1 MSRHIRFNGRV
12 RDLLEHI
19 TRRTRFLSLV
29 SDLSFARVSFASF
42 RTVTG
47 ELSTPSPQLPVAS
60 LSYLGAICTGEPVTD
75 LISLF
80 APMLWFFFSLSFQ
93 AIATPATEHQLTQHQ
108 QRRGLGRDTC
118 TTCLHVDSETTMM
131 IDGPASGG
139 DNERV
144 RFVTVVRSIPPP
156 PHHQLRLGRSR
167 QHQGDQRPHL
177 VPSFHHS
184 HRTPLARGCF
194 SFTPCLLPVTFSSF
208 RSEFRSSKNKTKNLI
223 AP

>member
-131 IDGPASGG
+131 MPATAVIMNVSVSSPSS
-139 DNERV
+139 DLSHRRRITSFVSVVHANTKAINAPTSFPRSTTHIVRRLPAVVLVLLRV
-144 RFVTVVRSIPPP
+144 CCQSLFLPS
-156 PHHQLRLGRSR
+156 
-167 QHQGDQRPHL
+167 D
-177 VPSFHHS
+177 PSFV
-184 HRTPLARGCF
+184 RA
-194 SFTPCLLPVTFSSF
+194 
-208 RSEFRSSKNKTKNLI
+208 KTKQKT
-223 AP
+223 